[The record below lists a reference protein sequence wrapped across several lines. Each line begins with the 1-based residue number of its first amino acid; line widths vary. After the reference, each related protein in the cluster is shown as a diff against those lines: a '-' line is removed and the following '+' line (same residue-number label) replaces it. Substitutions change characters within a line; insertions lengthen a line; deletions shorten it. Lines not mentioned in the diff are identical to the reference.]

1 MIKIKQQV
9 CWKKIG
15 YSNALWLE
23 TNICKKR
30 NMTTLISAHQA
41 KEAMQLWQWLV
52 GTTTGQFTWDLFGAG
67 IKLKESVLKKN
78 SQINFMLQPEI
89 GFCRQSGPESS
100 QVWDWY
106 LIGTNHGQVKDL
118 CWWWSRLQ
126 RSSSEYV
133 GIVLY

>member
-9 CWKKIG
+9 CWKKID
-15 YSNALWLE
+15 YSNAIWLE

-30 NMTTLISAHQA
+30 NVTTLISAHQA

-52 GTTTGQFTWDLFGAG
+52 GTTTGQFTWDLFGVG
-67 IKLKESVLKKN
+67 IKLKESVLKNN

-89 GFCRQSGPESS
+89 GFCWRSGPESS
-100 QVWDWY
+100 QVWHWY

-118 CWWWSRLQ
+118 YWWWWSPFAT
-126 RSSSEYV
+126 
-133 GIVLY
+133 